1 MKIYVKASE
10 SSIPTL
16 QEYLSEVDTKD
27 NNIIQQLMNIKT
39 FNGKLFSAP
48 SSRNELGRT
57 QNYGPE
63 DKVIH
68 MIESQDDYRVY
79 SIPYTSTKYPGVIG
93 IFTFELTCYDDGSF
107 KFGDGKIRRF
117 GEVSDN
123 TLSND
128 VRKARI

>member
-1 MKIYVKASE
+1 MKIYVRASE
-10 SSIPTL
+10 SRIPTL

-27 NNIIQQLMNIKT
+27 IDTIQQLMNIKT

-57 QNYGPE
+57 QNYEPE

-68 MIESQDDYRVY
+68 IVESQDDYRVY
-79 SIPYTSTKYPGVIG
+79 SIPYTQEKYPRVTG
-93 IFTFELTCYDDGSF
+93 IYTFELTCYDDGSF

-128 VRKARI
+128 VRRARA